1 MEIRMDNIVKP
12 TAKCKCGNRA
22 EFIKDYFVT
31 ESKRVKEKT
40 YDETFVSNEEYV
52 CGIIRRR
59 FCGKCLSKIAAH
71 VRRRDKGSDAVIILS
86 VFLPLFLATV
96 KFALDTFLY
105 SIKESMIPFMIMAV
119 GTIVATFAV
128 SFKFARE
135 QGKRKRIEKGVYTDY
150 KSIDLLLDS
159 LNYGITDFKKLRDI
173 PSVDIVADGEG
184 RVNYGMERSGF
195 SMRIMIE
202 GKINIEPMT
211 ERMKYP
217 FEGSADYVRKTYV
230 NAGLLADNMRVGGA
244 SEQSEKDIAVKN
256 GTVVRYSGLAVEVK
270 IPLGTTGIGAK
281 AFMNSKNCERIILPD
296 TVTAIG
302 KEAFSGCPATEINI
316 PAGVKVISS
325 FAFYGSGL
333 KELVL
338 PDGVEAIEDSAFA
351 YCPSLER
358 VVIPA
363 SCKKVGA
370 SAFRG
375 CGLLKEIT
383 VNEGVEAL
391 GDYAF
396 SECASLKEVYVPDGV
411 FEIGNFA
418 FENCVALETVRLPDT
433 VQFMGGRAFEGAKN
447 VAFTGE
453 EGSYAEKYAETERK
467 RFVPNAKKYSETK
480 KNEKKRNN

>member
-1 MEIRMDNIVKP
+1 MDNTIKP
-12 TAKCKCGNRA
+12 TAKCKCGKPA

-31 ESKRVKEKT
+31 ESKKVKEKT
-40 YDETFVSNEEYV
+40 YDETFVSNEEHV

-59 FCGKCLSKIAAH
+59 FCGRCLSKIAAH
-71 VRRRDKGSDAVIILS
+71 VRKRDKGSNFLITVS
-86 VFLPLFLATV
+86 VFLPLFLAAV
-96 KFALDTFLY
+96 KFGLDTFLF
-105 SIKESMIPFMIMAV
+105 SVKESMIPFFVMAAATVV
-119 GTIVATFAV
+119 GTLAVAL
-128 SFKFARE
+128 KFASE
-135 QGKRKRIEKGVYTDY
+135 QRKRKKIENGVYSDL

-159 LNYGITDFKKLRDI
+159 LNYGITDFKKLKEI
-173 PSVDIVADGEG
+173 PSIDIVADGEG
-184 RVNYGMERSGF
+184 RVNYDMERSGF
-195 SMRIMIE
+195 SMRIMID

-244 SEQSEKDIAVKN
+244 GEQTEKDITVKN
-256 GTVVRYSGLAVEVK
+256 GSVVRYSGLAVNVTV
-270 IPLGTTGIGAK
+270 PPGTKGIGTK
-281 AFMNSKNCERIILPD
+281 AFKNSKNCERIVLPE
-296 TVTAIG
+296 TVTVIE

-316 PAGVKVISS
+316 PSGVKVISS

-333 KELVL
+333 KDVVI
-338 PDGVEAIEDSAFA
+338 PDGVEMIEDSAFA
-351 YCPSLER
+351 YCPSLEK

-375 CGLLKEIT
+375 CGVLSEI
-383 VNEGVEAL
+383 VINEGVEAL

-396 SECASLKEVYVPDGV
+396 SECTSLKNVYIPDGV

-418 FENCVALETVRLPDT
+418 FENCASLEGVRLPDS

-447 VAFTGE
+447 VFFTGE
-453 EGSYAEKYAETERK
+453 EGSYAQSYADTERK
-467 RFVPNAKKYSETK
+467 RFVPTAKKYSETK
-480 KNEKKRNN
+480 KK